1 MFEHLYEHLFEQ
13 ILREKRIAKMDE
25 HMQNA
30 LRKPKGMGCNVKGSG
45 LRPARPF

>member
-13 ILREKRIAKMDE
+13 MLREKRIAKVDE

-30 LRKPKGMGCNVKGSG
+30 LRKPKGMGCNIKESG
-45 LRPARPF
+45 VIRERPF